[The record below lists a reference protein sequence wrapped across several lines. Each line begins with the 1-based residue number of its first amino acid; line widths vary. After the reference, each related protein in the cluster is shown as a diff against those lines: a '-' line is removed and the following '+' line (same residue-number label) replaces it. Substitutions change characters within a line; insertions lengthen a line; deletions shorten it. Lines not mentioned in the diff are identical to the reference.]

1 MTDFNERITEEQ
13 ARAMGIRAFVVK
25 AFAIRDFAEIVRRVL
40 DNNQDCRFQESFK
53 RPLDR
58 APNYRIPSFR

>member
-1 MTDFNERITEEQ
+1 
-13 ARAMGIRAFVVK
+13 MGIRAFVMK
-25 AFAIRDFAEIVRRVL
+25 AFTIRDFAEIVRRVL

-58 APNYRIPSFR
+58 TPN

>member
-1 MTDFNERITEEQ
+1 MTGCNERITEEQ
-13 ARAMGIRAFVVK
+13 TRAMGIRAFVMK
-25 AFAIRDFAEIVRRVL
+25 AFTIRDFAEIVRRVL

-58 APNYRIPSFR
+58 TPN